1 MQNDEKHGLQG
12 QRITLNPAKILEHC
26 RTWENC
32 DQLMI
37 VFNSHPNIVGSWGSH
52 LFQFI
57 RVESHEN
64 NYFKFSVEARRHK
77 GQIYIFLH
85 ANDTFE
91 IYFVSQSKIVGFM
104 NEIYI
109 DEIIER
115 IDERI
120 EKIDSYNPE
129 IK

>member
-1 MQNDEKHGLQG
+1 MKKLINPNE
-12 QRITLNPAKILEHC
+12 ILNHC
-26 RTWENC
+26 RTWENP

-37 VFNSHPNIVGSWGSH
+37 LFNSHPNIVGSWGGH

-64 NYFKFSVEARRHK
+64 NYLKFSVQARRHK
-77 GQIYIFLH
+77 GQIYVFLH

-91 IYFVSQSKIVGFM
+91 IYLVSDK
-104 NEIYI
+104 EIKDVLTDVYI

>member
-1 MQNDEKHGLQG
+1 MNKL
-12 QRITLNPAKILEHC
+12 INPKEIFKHC
-26 RTWENC
+26 RFWETP

-52 LFQFI
+52 DFQF
-57 RVESHEN
+57 VAMDEN
-64 NYFKFSVEARRHK
+64 NYLKFSVEARRHK
-77 GQIYIFLH
+77 GQIYVFLH

-91 IYFVSQSKIVGFM
+91 IYFVKKGKIESVLT
-104 NEIYI
+104 EIYI
-109 DEIIER
+109 DEIISR
-115 IDERI
+115 IDEKI